1 MVMPIAVAKTRRQG
15 HLGSAPL
22 EATRTMTMAEIEVF
36 PDKDALVRAAA
47 ERFIALADET
57 SRARG
62 RCLVALSGGS
72 TPKPLYELLAAPS
85 HAGRV
90 DWSRLHL
97 FWGDERCVPPDHP
110 DSNYRM
116 TREALIDRVPIP
128 AANVHRIRGEDEPQA
143 AADAYDRLLRDVFG
157 HVGAD
162 APARSFDLALLG
174 MGPDG
179 HTASMFPGTA
189 ATTEARRWAT
199 AVHVERPHEMW
210 RVTLTTVVLNAAA
223 NVTFLVA
230 GADKTARVREIL
242 RADGAP
248 RPPLPAQLIKP
259 AHGVLRWMV
268 DAAAGAGLAAR

>member
-1 MVMPIAVAKTRRQG
+1 MIMPMAVAKARWQG
-15 HLGSAPL
+15 HLGSVAL
-22 EATRTMTMAEIEVF
+22 EATMTMAEIEVF

-47 ERFIALADET
+47 ERFVAIAAET

-72 TPKPLYELLAAPS
+72 TPKPLYELLASPS
-85 HAGRV
+85 HAARV

-128 AANVHRIRGEDEPQA
+128 APNVHRIRGEDEPQA

-157 HVGAD
+157 GGD

-179 HTASMFPGTA
+179 HTASIFPGTA
-189 ATTEARRWAT
+189 ATTEARRWAM
-199 AVHVERPHEMW
+199 AVHVEHPHEMW
-210 RVTLTTVVLNAAA
+210 RVTLTTVVLNATA

-230 GADKTARVREIL
+230 GADKAARLREAVRD
-242 RADGAP
+242 DGGP

-259 AHGVLRWMV
+259 AHGELRWMV

>member
-1 MVMPIAVAKTRRQG
+1 MIMPMAIAKARCQG
-15 HLGSAPL
+15 HLESAPL
-22 EATRTMTMAEIEVF
+22 KTTTTKTTTMAEIEIF

-47 ERFIALADET
+47 ERFVARAAET
-57 SRARG
+57 SRERG

-72 TPKPLYELLAAPS
+72 TPKPVYELLASPA
-85 HAGRV
+85 HAARV

-128 AANVHRIRGEDEPQA
+128 AANVHRIRGEDPPEA
-143 AADAYDRLLRDVFG
+143 AADAYDRLLRDLFG
-157 HVGAD
+157 GGA

-179 HTASMFPGTA
+179 HTASLFPGTA
-189 ATTEARRWAT
+189 ATTEVRRWAT
-199 AVHVERPHEMW
+199 AVHVERPREMW

-223 NVTFLVA
+223 DVTFLVA
-230 GADKTARVREIL
+230 GADKAARLQEVLRE
-242 RADGAP
+242 DGGP

-259 AHGVLRWMV
+259 AHGVLRWML
-268 DAAAGAGLAAR
+268 DAPAGAGLRAR